1 MKPQTNIYTYSIRG
15 QIVFPQKG
23 ETEQNVKDGLRRG
36 AGVRGLNGDGKRRG
50 G

>member
-15 QIVFPQKG
+15 HNLFPQND
-23 ETEQNVKDGLRRG
+23 EIEQNVKDGLRRG
-36 AGVRGLNGDGKRRG
+36 TGVRGLNGDGERRG